1 MNSVF
6 KTLAHARKDFAWVT
20 DPYILM
26 GKGEIKELMEG
37 IGYSYDDAVKAE
49 KLYMDVIIFDK
60 PENVKKLIEPQIIDW
75 NKRNSCRMV

>member
-1 MNSVF
+1 MYF

-26 GKGEIKELMEG
+26 GKGEIKELMD
-37 IGYSYDDAVKAE
+37 SYDDAVKAE